1 MDQASITCKN
11 CGNHFFGR
19 YCNECGEKV
28 YDEKDKST
36 VHIIE
41 ELFHFMSHFEGKFFT
56 TLKTIFTKPGKLSLD
71 YCNGIRKKYFKPISF
86 FLLLVVLYLIFPLAG
101 GLNMRLNE
109 HVSRQCWYGGYA
121 KQEVNT
127 YMTEKKIPENIVF
140 EQYSVI
146 SEKVSKVLLFLLIPV
161 MASFCALF
169 TIKTKKPFFDHLIF
183 STETTSF
190 FILWGFLILPFII
203 RILSRFTTVFNGETD
218 SIIVPIIVV
227 VVAGYVFFSARRFYN
242 FKTAKALLFSIL
254 FLTVL
259 PLFVHYIYSFILFFT
274 SVHLLH

>member
-1 MDQASITCKN
+1 MEQTSVTCKN
-11 CGNHFFGR
+11 CSSHFYGK

-28 YDEKDKST
+28 YDEKDKSL
-36 VHIIE
+36 VDIFE
-41 ELFHFMSHFEGKFFT
+41 ELFHFISHFEGNIFT

-86 FLLLVVLYLIFPLAG
+86 FLLLVVLYLVFPMAR
-101 GLNMRLNE
+101 GLNLKLNE
-109 HVSRQCWYGGYA
+109 HLSHQSWYGSYA
-121 KQEVNT
+121 KQKVIS
-127 YMTEKKIPENIVF
+127 YMTEKKVPENIVF
-140 EQYSVI
+140 EQYSII

-169 TIKTKKPFFDHLIF
+169 TFKTKKHFFDHLIF

-190 FILWGFLILPFII
+190 FILWGFLILPFVI
-203 RILSRFTTVFNGETD
+203 RIISLFTNAFNGETD
-218 SIIVPIIVV
+218 TIIVPIIVL
-227 VVAGYVFFSARRFYN
+227 VVAGYVFFAARRFYN
-242 FKTAKALLFSIL
+242 FTAAKALLFSIL